1 MINLKHLELKVRLS
15 GSQSLLPYTTCIK
28 ACPFL
33 STFRIKYFLQWPFT
47 LHQSLIGVHPYHT
60 RRSEANRYA
69 HQHLE
74 VVELIGFHGCA
85 NELNLATRLLQI
97 AVNLKRMVYSFI
109 LKNKKKIAR
118 PGSLLQGF
126 EKLYLQQLSWWFAES
141 WGTFSVT
148 NLGTKNIC
156 YINNADT
163 LEVYCRQLCYVLITI

>member
-15 GSQSLLPYTTCIK
+15 GSQSLLPYTTYIK

-47 LHQSLIGVHPYHT
+47 LHQSLIGLHPYPT

-74 VVELIGFHGCA
+74 VVELIGFHGRA

-97 AVNLKRMVYSFI
+97 AVNLKRMVLQFHSEKQKEDCSSRKFV
-109 LKNKKKIAR
+109 AR
-118 PGSLLQGF
+118 F
-126 EKLYLQQLSWWFAES
+126 RK
-141 WGTFSVT
+141 
-148 NLGTKNIC
+148 
-156 YINNADT
+156 T
-163 LEVYCRQLCYVLITI
+163 LPPAVELVVC